1 MRRALRPV
9 TVTSLL
15 ALWGCTAAA
24 LYGAP
29 VARAQDVPNGIHE
42 VRIDVNGVAVRA
54 LCTGGPREVLLL
66 HGEDSSADSWLPVL
80 ERLDGVVGACAY
92 DRRGSGSSDPAP
104 TERGWYELVDE
115 LRRIH
120 LSLGFDRDYILVGQG
135 LGGLY
140 ARVYTVDRPTDIR
153 GLLLLDPAHEEMP
166 RRYEAGMPRIEWEAW
181 TRARARPNSDGVVER
196 AVGERARRVRLP
208 DIPVTI
214 LTASVRPNG
223 GGWDARLLSQ
233 AARQVH
239 ASILR
244 GVTVGRHL
252 PAPRSGPLIQLDA
265 PDLVT
270 EEILRLEQMG
280 RQGSR

>member
-1 MRRALRPV
+1 MMRVPGIV
-9 TVTSLL
+9 TATSLL
-15 ALWGCTAAA
+15 ALWACAAEA
-24 LYGAP
+24 LHGAP
-29 VARAQDVPNGIHE
+29 VVPAQDVPNGIHE

-54 LCTGGPREVLLL
+54 LCTDGRREVLLL
-66 HGEDSSADSWLPVL
+66 HGDDSSADTWLPVL
-80 ERLDGVVGACAY
+80 ERLAGVVGACAY
-92 DRRGSGSSDPAP
+92 DRRGSGLSDPAP
-104 TERGWYELVDE
+104 PERGWYELVDE

-120 LSLGFDRDYILVGQG
+120 LSLGFDRDYVLVGQA

-140 ARVYTVDRPTDIR
+140 ARVYAVDRPTDLR
-153 GLLLLDPAHEEMP
+153 GLLLLDPVHEDMP
-166 RRYEAGMPRIEWEAW
+166 RRYEAGMPRAEWEAW
-181 TRARARPNSDGVVER
+181 TRERAQPNADGVVER

-214 LTASVRPNG
+214 LTASVRPDG
-223 GGWDARLLSQ
+223 RGWDARLLSQ

-252 PAPRSGPLIQLDA
+252 PAARSGPQIQLDE

-270 EEILRLEQMG
+270 EEILRLERMG
-280 RQGSR
+280 R